1 MPVLQ
6 LANWKCSGG
15 LASAEWPY
23 INLFIIEPLGA
34 SQAGDFA
41 INNGP
46 KSAAQSLASKLP

>member
-1 MPVLQ
+1 MVQ

-23 INLFIIEPLGA
+23 INLVIIKPLRV

-41 INNGP
+41 LNNGP
-46 KSAAQSLASKLP
+46 KSAAQSLASMLP